1 VLKVGEAFPKLR
13 NAVNNPSPVELR
25 ELARPDE
32 VTTEFGSPS
41 YQSRIRSRSAKFTK
55 NSIDTPFTDVDRQTI
70 QRVLDRIKGREA
82 HGVLVLDRQMGR
94 DPELR
99 RHCRLIISARYARIA
114 LGWSEMLEP
123 ASPDEEPD
131 LLTIFL
137 PDWEEV
143 RILVDPL
150 HKTTYVLGTDYIGE
164 SKKSFLRMWMYEV
177 KRASGLGLHAGS
189 KRVRVRAENGQL
201 REVTQLFFGL
211 SATGKS
217 TLTTHRLGLKGEEGT
232 ELFQDDIV
240 GWMPDGRC
248 LGSEGKGLYIK
259 TEGLTPE
266 SQPDLYH
273 AAIQPSAIF
282 ENVWVD
288 PKTGKV
294 DFENP
299 ELTGN
304 GRATV
309 QRADLPGAAPEID
322 LAEVNEL
329 FFITRTPLVPPIAK
343 LTPVQAA
350 VAFMLGESVESSAGD
365 PTRAG
370 ERVRVVGTNP
380 FIIGSPAEEGNRL
393 LAMLRTNP
401 EIECYL
407 LNTGRSGEGERS
419 QDITVATTVTIL
431 RAVARGQIHWKED
444 RELGFQVPRS
454 VPGIDIEAFDPHR
467 AYSRQEFKD
476 QLTKLRAERQAWLKR
491 FNGLDVEILSAIY

>member
-1 VLKVGEAFPKLR
+1 
-13 NAVNNPSPVELR
+13 
-25 ELARPDE
+25 
-32 VTTEFGSPS
+32 
-41 YQSRIRSRSAKFTK
+41 
-55 NSIDTPFTDVDRQTI
+55 
-70 QRVLDRIKGREA
+70 
-82 HGVLVLDRQMGR
+82 MGR

-114 LGWSEMLEP
+114 LGWGELLEP

-131 LLTIFL
+131 LVTIFM
-137 PDWEEV
+137 PDWEEL
-143 RILVDPL
+143 RILVDLP

-164 SKKSFLRMWMYEV
+164 SKKSFLRMWMYEA
-177 KRASGLGLHAGS
+177 KLAGGLGLHAGS
-189 KRVRVRAENGQL
+189 KRVRVQTGRL

-217 TLTTHRLGLKGEEGT
+217 TLTTHRLGLNGEEDT
-232 ELFQDDIV
+232 ELFQDDVV

-266 SQPDLYH
+266 SQPDLYQ
-273 AAIQPSAIF
+273 AAIQPAAIF

-288 PKTGKV
+288 PQTGKV

-322 LAEVNEL
+322 LSEVNEL

-343 LTPVQAA
+343 LTPMQAA

-380 FIIGSPAEEGNRL
+380 FIIGPPAEEGNRL
-393 LAMLRTNP
+393 LAMLRANP

-407 LNTGRSGEGERS
+407 LNTGRAGEGERS
-419 QDITVATTVTIL
+419 VDITVATTVAIL
-431 RAVARGQIHWKED
+431 RAVARGQIRWKED
-444 RELGFQVPRS
+444 RELGFQVPVS
-454 VPGIDIEAFDPHR
+454 MPGLDIAAFDPRR
-467 AYSRQEFKD
+467 AYRDQECKD
-476 QLTKLRAERQAWLKR
+476 QLAKLRAERQVWLKH
-491 FNGLDVEILSAIY
+491 FNGLDQEILSAIY

>member
-1 VLKVGEAFPKLR
+1 VLDGFPQLKR
-13 NAVNNPSPVELR
+13 IINNPSAAELR
-25 ELARPDE
+25 QMARHDE
-32 VTTEFGSPS
+32 VTTEYGSPA
-41 YQSRIRSRSAKFTK
+41 YQSRVRSRSAKFTK
-55 NSIDTPFTDVDRQTI
+55 NSIDTPFTDADRQTI
-70 QRVLDRIKGREA
+70 QRVLDTIKRRET
-82 HGVLVLDRQMGR
+82 HEVLVLDRQMGR

-99 RHCRLIISARYARIA
+99 RHCRLMISADYARIA
-114 LGWSEMLEP
+114 LGWSEMLKP

-137 PDWEEV
+137 PEWEEL
-143 RILVDPL
+143 RILVDPP

-164 SKKSFLRMWMYEV
+164 AKKSFLRMWMYEA
-177 KRASGLGLHAGS
+177 KQAGGLGLHAGS
-189 KRVRVRAENGQL
+189 KRARVRAENGKL

-217 TLTTHRLGLKGEEGT
+217 TLTTHRLGLMGKEGA
-232 ELFQDDIV
+232 ELFQDDVV

-266 SQPDLYH
+266 SQPDLYQ
-273 AAIQPSAIF
+273 AAVQPTAIF

-309 QRADLPGAAPEID
+309 QRADLPGAAPQID
-322 LAEVNEL
+322 LSEVNEL

-380 FIIGSPAEEGNRL
+380 FIIGPLAEEGNRL
-393 LAMLRTNP
+393 LAMLRANP
-401 EIECYL
+401 RIECYL
-407 LNTGRSGEGERS
+407 LNTGRAGEGERS
-419 QDITVATTVTIL
+419 QDITVATTVAIL
-431 RAVARGQIHWKED
+431 RAVARDQICWQED
-444 RELGFQVPRS
+444 PELGFQISAS
-454 VPGIDIEAFDPHR
+454 VPGLDMEAFDPRR
-467 AYSRQEFKD
+467 AYTQQEFRN
-476 QLTKLRAERQAWLKR
+476 QLAKLRAERRGWLTR
-491 FNGLDVEILSAIY
+491 FKGLNPEILSAIY